1 MTDLKPEDLVK
12 LREIAEK
19 ATPGPWSHDRA
30 DDPSASFEV
39 FGHDGSDYENFVAD
53 CRTGRADAEFIATFD
68 PPTVLSLLA
77 DRARMEKAIELLAEV
92 YEAARDVSMAAVQDD
107 DGEWSIKGDPEAM
120 LGRLYLATE
129 EVRKVTKGA
138 SQ

>member
-1 MTDLKPEDLVK
+1 MTDFVK

-39 FGHDGSDYENFVAD
+39 FGHDGSDFENFVAD
-53 CRTGRADAEFIATFD
+53 CRTGRDDAEFIATFD
-68 PPTVLSLLA
+68 PPTVLSLIA
-77 DRARMEKAIELLAEV
+77 DRARMEKAAQAVCAEFAQGHPLIV
-92 YEAARDVSMAAVQDD
+92 AL
-107 DGEWSIKGDPEAM
+107 K
-120 LGRLYLATE
+120 ATL
-129 EVRKVTKGA
+129 GA